1 MNINVI
7 EAQKL
12 VGVNI
17 NPAVYITVGDEKKHT
32 VTQKS
37 TNCPFFNEVHDF
49 QGLKC
54 RALAIGKFL
63 LRPLFIFMLLFV
75 FQNFMFEFQETQD
88 VLFDKVIQIA
98 VSGLQCKAIHWN
110 QVLLK

>member
-1 MNINVI
+1 MVIYSKSLVFFPLNVTEELVVDKILKSSCDSDILLQVNINVI

-37 TNCPFFNEVHDF
+37 TNCPFFNEVRDF
-49 QGLKC
+49 
-54 RALAIGKFL
+54 
-63 LRPLFIFMLLFV
+63 
-75 FQNFMFEFQETQD
+75 
-88 VLFDKVIQIA
+88 
-98 VSGLQCKAIHWN
+98 
-110 QVLLK
+110 